1 MKCLKKIKMNKKIT
15 KIILIG
21 VVLYGIYYLFSKYPD
36 YGVLGIGIGLVII
49 IGIWLMELEKESIN
63 N

>member
-1 MKCLKKIKMNKKIT
+1 MNKKIT

-21 VVLYGIYYLFSKYPD
+21 VILYGIYYLFSKYPD